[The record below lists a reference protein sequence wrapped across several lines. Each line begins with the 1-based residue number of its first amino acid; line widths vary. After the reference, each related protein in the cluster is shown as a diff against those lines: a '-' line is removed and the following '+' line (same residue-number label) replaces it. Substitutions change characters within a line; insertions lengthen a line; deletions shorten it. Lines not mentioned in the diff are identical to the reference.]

1 MYWCGTSNRTIQN
14 GTSLAIHV
22 VNANENYPI
31 RTKAGIK
38 EYLKGCR
45 DAYKTIKNLYECATS
60 SESRDAYKA
69 ALDILP
75 YNRMLKNGKTNYFA
89 IDNFIDEALVKS
101 AYNNIDS
108 VVNRYKE
115 SSLFLPEQ
123 TSPLFYKF
131 GDKERL
137 RLMDKSSSIK
147 ENRKRIIEILESLKD
162 DRNSPLA
169 QSFISDIRQVDAF
182 IIDAYDTVGKEVIEV
197 NNYSFKKSKKPWL
210 WKL

>member
-1 MYWCGTSNRTIQN
+1 
-14 GTSLAIHV
+14 
-22 VNANENYPI
+22 
-31 RTKAGIK
+31 
-38 EYLKGCR
+38 
-45 DAYKTIKNLYECATS
+45 
-60 SESRDAYKA
+60 
-69 ALDILP
+69 
-75 YNRMLKNGKTNYFA
+75 
-89 IDNFIDEALVKS
+89 
-101 AYNNIDS
+101 
-108 VVNRYKE
+108 VNRYKE

-197 NNYSFKKSKKPWL
+197 NNYSFKKIKEAMIMKNYREKTSGVEFVQLLKNSFKIGEKYTREYIKKELKRLYALVKTAPKNAITAMTIKDFFKIQECKIGNQKAIRIL
-210 WKL
+210 EPLI

>member
-1 MYWCGTSNRTIQN
+1 
-14 GTSLAIHV
+14 
-22 VNANENYPI
+22 
-31 RTKAGIK
+31 
-38 EYLKGCR
+38 
-45 DAYKTIKNLYECATS
+45 
-60 SESRDAYKA
+60 
-69 ALDILP
+69 
-75 YNRMLKNGKTNYFA
+75 MLKNGKTNYFA

-197 NNYSFKKSKKPWL
+197 NNYSFKKSKKP
-210 WKL
+210 

>member
-1 MYWCGTSNRTIQN
+1 M
-14 GTSLAIHV
+14 
-22 VNANENYPI
+22 
-31 RTKAGIK
+31 
-38 EYLKGCR
+38 
-45 DAYKTIKNLYECATS
+45 
-60 SESRDAYKA
+60 
-69 ALDILP
+69 
-75 YNRMLKNGKTNYFA
+75 
-89 IDNFIDEALVKS
+89 
-101 AYNNIDS
+101 
-108 VVNRYKE
+108 NRYKE

-197 NNYSFKKSKKPWL
+197 NNYSFKKSKKP
-210 WKL
+210 